1 MNIILIGTNGAGK
14 STLATKLYKEGYHI
28 FKEAPK
34 GHNHALAAT
43 LCLTDHNIVFDRW
56 NVLDRL
62 IYENEDEYI
71 NLILKA
77 PHVINKNNVIIYMR
91 NDATPYDDSE
101 DPTRSVQRPTY
112 EQRQKLD
119 MEYAKHLGTLHRA
132 GIIFYYL
139 DVRPEIEKTF
149 QIAKSMIENH
159 MLMYGDRI
167 PQLT

>member
-14 STLATKLYKEGYHI
+14 STLANRLYKEGYHI
-28 FKEAPK
+28 LKEAPR
-34 GHNHALAAT
+34 GNNHAVMAT
-43 LCLTDHNIVFDRW
+43 LCLTDNNIVFDRW
-56 NVLDRL
+56 NVIDRL
-62 IYENEDEYI
+62 IYEEESEYL

-77 PHVINKNNVIIYMR
+77 PNVVNKNNVIIYMR
-91 NDATPYDDSE
+91 NDAVPYSDEE
-101 DPTRSVQRPTY
+101 DPSRSVQRPSY
-112 EQRQKLD
+112 EERQKLD

-139 DVRPEIEKTF
+139 DVRPEIEKTY

-167 PQLT
+167 PH